1 MQIAFNGVQAD
12 HTVVDWYQETN
23 KEYIMIATTQA
34 DRIAMITAI
43 AEKRKN
49 EAARKVRLA
58 AVRKK
63 TANVK
68 IVARKKRTADDKKL
82 ADFTGSQENI
92 NHYTDASK
100 YAKTYYGE
108 TLHETTRHDTDWGNY

>member
-1 MQIAFNGVQAD
+1 MTLNQMEN
-12 HTVVDWYQETN
+12 T
-23 KEYIMIATTQA
+23 MIATNMA
-34 DRIAMITAI
+34 DRLAMIAAI

-49 EAARKVRLA
+49 ENARKNRLS
-58 AVRKK
+58 VIRKN
-63 TANVK
+63 TAKVQ
-68 IVARKKRTADDKKL
+68 IVARKKRTAEDKKL
-82 ADFTGSQENI
+82 SDFTGGQENI